1 MLCGGLVTLAYLDL
15 GSVMVPWCFLSVQLL
30 QGTWQYRFASSLCS
44 GAALAQRW
52 VPASFH
58 SPCRGLLQHESKNG
72 KKLVSSPLRKVSC
85 PNGTILNF
93 VVCFWAVLRSQESL
107 KKKKKWLL
115 ETIEWVKLQENWNS
129 CWKWLFHLDQ
139 GWLHSEESDLEIP
152 WIVIRLYGKW
162 DLRKISATQ
171 WKPSLVVRSEKGSW
185 N

>member
-107 KKKKKWLL
+107 KKKKVASGDHWVSKATGELKFLL
-115 ETIEWVKLQENWNS
+115 EMAFSLGSGVAPFRRVRFGNS
-129 CWKWLFHLDQ
+129 LN
-139 GWLHSEESDLEIP
+139 S
-152 WIVIRLYGKW
+152 
-162 DLRKISATQ
+162 
-171 WKPSLVVRSEKGSW
+171 